1 MANILT
7 QSLERMSPSFSI
19 LRNALITPGKSWP
32 TRLQPLKAGRKGLA
46 ELRIHRRKET
56 VPQVGAYSSFL
67 WEVFSSQRAGIE
79 SYIKTPL
86 YGTYS
91 LLAQLWLSQLQVA
104 LSNIAFNHFK
114 LFLFFYHFHILLSL
128 GYFKLKNL
136 FDAVI
141 DKYIWNR

>member
-56 VPQVGAYSSFL
+56 VPIRLSCGRSS
-67 WEVFSSQRAGIE
+67 V
-79 SYIKTPL
+79 
-86 YGTYS
+86 
-91 LLAQLWLSQLQVA
+91 LSEQELKVI
-104 LSNIAFNHFK
+104 SK
-114 LFLFFYHFHILLSL
+114 LHYMEHIV
-128 GYFKLKNL
+128 Y
-136 FDAVI
+136 
-141 DKYIWNR
+141 